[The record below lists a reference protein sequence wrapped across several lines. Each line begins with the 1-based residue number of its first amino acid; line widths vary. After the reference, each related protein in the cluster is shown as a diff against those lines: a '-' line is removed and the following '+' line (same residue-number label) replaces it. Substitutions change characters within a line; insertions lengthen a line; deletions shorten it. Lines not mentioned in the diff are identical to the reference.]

1 MATTRQS
8 HQPPREPS
16 RLDTSVKLHDSHHVP
31 SWYAHNAF
39 ILTGY
44 RPVTKSIPLCIRS
57 LSYLHNETVNIYSH
71 LIPGIIVLLTS
82 YSFDRYF
89 SARFPEATWADEVVF
104 RIFLTTSVIC
114 FGTSAAY
121 HTLICHSEIYASLWV
136 RLDYVAIIM
145 QIIGSFIPG
154 IYFGFYCEPR
164 LQKLY
169 WSMIVTLGTLTAT
182 TVINPSLQGP
192 RWKILRLSTF
202 VATGFSA
209 FAPIL
214 HGALL
219 FPYDQF
225 DKQTGLRYYYLEG
238 ILLLIGVGFY
248 ATHFPE
254 SCRPKRYDIWG
265 ASHQVFHIFIVLSA
279 MAHYYGIISAF
290 EWNYVNQRCQ
300 WS

>member
-1 MATTRQS
+1 MTAIRQS

-71 LIPGIIVLLTS
+71 LIPGIIVLLAS

-169 WSMIVTLGTLTAT
+169 WSMV
-182 TVINPSLQGP
+182 
-192 RWKILRLSTF
+192 
-202 VATGFSA
+202 
-209 FAPIL
+209 
-214 HGALL
+214 
-219 FPYDQF
+219 
-225 DKQTGLRYYYLEG
+225 
-238 ILLLIGVGFY
+238 
-248 ATHFPE
+248 
-254 SCRPKRYDIWG
+254 CKR
-265 ASHQVFHIFIVLSA
+265 
-279 MAHYYGIISAF
+279 
-290 EWNYVNQRCQ
+290 
-300 WS
+300 